1 MPLHF
6 FMAFGCSMEILSG
19 CWTTDLMNSLAV
31 IPLSCIVLVYC
42 SVGFCRA
49 SWPLL
54 ANAKEEEFSFSKQEL
69 MLSFL
74 ICPSFGLGL
83 WLTAQQQVDI
93 DWPVSISWLERSEES
108 FKLNSC
114 GHTRL
119 IVPDLSLESL
129 TLFHTLVCNK
139 ALKRYPRVWIILRR

>member
-6 FMAFGCSMEILSG
+6 LWPWGAPWRFWVAAELLVWWI
-19 CWTTDLMNSLAV
+19 CWLWFHSLT
-31 IPLSCIVLVYC
+31 LCWFYC

-54 ANAKEEEFSFSKQEL
+54 AKEAEFSFSMQEL

-74 ICPSFGLGL
+74 ICPSFGVGL

-119 IVPDLSLESL
+119 IISDRSLESL
-129 TLFHTLVCNK
+129 TLFHTLACK
-139 ALKRYPRVWIILRR
+139 KTLKRYPRVWIILRH